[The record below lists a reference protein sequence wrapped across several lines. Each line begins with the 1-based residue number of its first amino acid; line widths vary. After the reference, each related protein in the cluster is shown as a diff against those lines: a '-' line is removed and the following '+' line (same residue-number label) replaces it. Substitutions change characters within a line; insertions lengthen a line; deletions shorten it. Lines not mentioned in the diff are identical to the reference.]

1 MKERKNTAVWC
12 AVIAVALAVI
22 MLAVTGFGAFR
33 LLRGAEAVADGK
45 DLEAG
50 AYVKADLTHVM
61 DVVGVEK
68 NASGAE
74 TAYYAVSPVGDTFVL
89 VRFPA
94 SDAENMMALEKATEA
109 YLRGES
115 SELPF
120 RLGVVGA
127 VREMDEDTAELLA
140 RWFNENA
147 DWMRQAGVITEV
159 EDYGTYL
166 SGRMIESGRVANVSV
181 PLAAAAGIAA
191 ALLTAG
197 AVAVFILAG
206 TGRLDRPAGKRE
218 DKDV

>member
-12 AVIAVALAVI
+12 AVIAVALAVL

-50 AYVKADLTHVM
+50 TYVKAELTHVM

-68 NASGAE
+68 NASGTE

-115 SELPF
+115 SALPF
-120 RLGVVGA
+120 RLGVAGA
-127 VREMDEDTAELLA
+127 VRDMDEDTAELLA

-147 DWMRQAGVITEV
+147 GWMRQAGVITEV

-218 DKDV
+218 DEDV